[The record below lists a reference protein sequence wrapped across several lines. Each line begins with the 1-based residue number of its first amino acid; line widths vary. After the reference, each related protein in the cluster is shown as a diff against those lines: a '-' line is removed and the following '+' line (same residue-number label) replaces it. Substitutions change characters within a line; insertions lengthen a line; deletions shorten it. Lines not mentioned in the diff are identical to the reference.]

1 MYIVA
6 ASNIMYL
13 SLYFRYFTKLF
24 YLIVEF
30 QISCRTV
37 APPEIWVDGP
47 WSYRSIHIKNCVYCA
62 QKVVRVPL
70 T

>member
-1 MYIVA
+1 MYIVPA
-6 ASNIMYL
+6 CNIMYL

-37 APPEIWVDGP
+37 APPEIRVDGRRMLILVFGYK
-47 WSYRSIHIKNCVYCA
+47 SNEKSRGF
-62 QKVVRVPL
+62 RRGGL
-70 T
+70 